1 MGVVAVA
8 KKRIYPK
15 LTEKQQKLVE
25 DNAGL
30 VYQAVADLYKGLYE
44 YEDLVQI
51 GFEGLCL
58 AAIGYNPETGNNF
71 STYASA
77 SIRKQIWR
85 HHQIWVYRKK
95 RDLTREAFSLD
106 EQIASGTEQYGLTH
120 ADLLVAPVDVEDQA
134 IADSLMEVVRSIP
147 NERRRN
153 AMLAHIAGMT
163 LTEIG
168 KSMGVTRYRAGQ
180 LIDEARRNVRARWG
194 A

>member
-1 MGVVAVA
+1 MA
-8 KKRIYPK
+8 KKRVYPK
-15 LTEKQQKLVE
+15 LTEEQRRMVE
-25 DNAGL
+25 ENAGL

-44 YEDLVQI
+44 YEDLIQI
-51 GFEGLCL
+51 GFEGLCQ

-95 RDLTREAFSLD
+95 RDLTKEAFSLD
-106 EQIASGTEQYGLTH
+106 EQLRRGTDQYDATH
-120 ADLLVAPVDVEDQA
+120 ADMLVSQADVEDA
-134 IADSLMEVVRSIP
+134 AMADSLMDIVRTIP
-147 NERRRN
+147 NERRRT
-153 AMLAHIAGMT
+153 ALLAHIAGMT

-168 KSMGVTRYRAGQ
+168 ESMGVTRSRAGQ
-180 LIDEARRNVRARWG
+180 LVDEARRNVRARWG